1 MKICRASAF
10 QKALLQGVPSSADD
24 GIKQNFVISGDMHL
38 GFSKALLRGVEV
50 IRRQRKERISWKGAW
65 PQLPWGRV
73 TEALNRSPST
83 VSWNSPP

>member
-10 QKALLQGVPSSADD
+10 Q
-24 GIKQNFVISGDMHL
+24 
-38 GFSKALLRGVEV
+38 KALLRGVEV
-50 IRRQRKERISWKGAW
+50 IRRQRKERISWKGAG